1 VVTQQEKDSLLAAI
15 AARKVVDFTGITS
28 LLFTFH
34 HRVCFITF
42 IAITVVPKLIKCPIC
57 NKGIKEPKTLPCL
70 HSFCQKCLEKN
81 EFDLR
86 EKPQCEVCKA
96 PYDGAKNLTAGVF
109 IDSLSR
115 SLTNTVKNA
124 NKVKC
129 EGCDEENATMHCAD
143 CGQNMGPV
151 CVASHRRLRV
161 STSHQLIPLHDALKG
176 KVEVKRVP
184 HCQKHVGMEISTYCK
199 TCNGAVCALCITEE
213 HSGHTFC
220 PLSQMTGP
228 LQDQIADY
236 TVIMGKRE
244 EEVKKAI
251 TNLDG
256 AINKIAEYRSSAE
269 KEISTL
275 FASIRAA
282 TDVQHAQVLQEMEDK
297 EDQFRKIVIKEKE
310 DAESAKVEFR
320 EFRNFTEGLLGQ
332 ETPLEIAG
340 THKIVGV

>member
-1 VVTQQEKDSLLAAI
+1 MKMS
-15 AARKVVDFTGITS
+15 
-28 LLFTFH
+28 
-34 HRVCFITF
+34 
-42 IAITVVPKLIKCPIC
+42 
-57 NKGIKEPKTLPCL
+57 
-70 HSFCQKCLEKN
+70 
-81 EFDLR
+81 
-86 EKPQCEVCKA
+86 
-96 PYDGAKNLTAGVF
+96 AK
-109 IDSLSR
+109 
-115 SLTNTVKNA
+115 
-124 NKVKC
+124 
-129 EGCDEENATMHCAD
+129 
-143 CGQNMGPV
+143 
-151 CVASHRRLRV
+151 
-161 STSHQLIPLHDALKG
+161 HQLIPLYDALKG

-269 KEISTL
+269 KDIATL
-275 FASIRAA
+275 FASIHAA
-282 TDVQHAQVLQEMEDK
+282 TDVRHAQILQEMEDK